1 MDQLWK
7 HCAKWKKP
15 VTKGHMLYN
24 FIYMK
29 YPEEANLRK
38 WKVDQWLSRAWG
50 DEGWRK
56 WRMTANGYVF
66 FNDKNVLKLTVMILA
81 QFCEHTKSH
90 WVIHCKEWTIWSV
103 NYSSIKLLLLKKKP
117 SEMRYLFTVLC
128 CCMNVADISIQCIWR
143 FTCISYSCLWSLY
156 F

>member
-15 VTKGHMLYN
+15 VPKGHMLYN

-90 WVIHCKEWTIWSV
+90 WVIHCKEFTTWSV
-103 NYSSIKLLLLKKKP
+103 NYSSTKLLLL
-117 SEMRYLFTVLC
+117 LFGGSTSVWTQDLTLARQ
-128 CCMNVADISIQCIWR
+128 VFYHLSHKVV
-143 FTCISYSCLWSLY
+143 F
-156 F
+156 